1 MSKVKIIVVGPTE
14 SGKTTLC
21 NFLADATE
29 SSGGE
34 YHPTQGVRIVEF
46 EASAADTGRS
56 AVDVELWDCSGDR
69 KFESCWPA
77 MVRDASGAV
86 FVYNP
91 DQPNH
96 DKDLDTWYNFIIGNN
111 HLKES
116 QCLVFA
122 HRKPHTAGE
131 SVELSHSFDKIS
143 LVHTNLEEDADS
155 VRRDFHRFLASLIK
169 AMSSSR
175 EQEELNIMNQ

>member
-1 MSKVKIIVVGPTE
+1 MSKVKIIVVGPPE

-56 AVDVELWDCSGDR
+56 PVDVELWDCSGDR

-96 DKDLDTWYNFIIGNN
+96 DKDLDIWYNFIIGNN
-111 HLKES
+111 HLKEN
-116 QCLVFA
+116 QCIVFA

-131 SVELSHSFDKIS
+131 SVELSHNFNKIPS
-143 LVHTNLEEDADS
+143 VNTNLEDDADS
-155 VRRDFHRFLASLIK
+155 VRRDFYRFLSSLIK